1 MQEFLKLPEHSKEVI
16 EGLVEPATD
25 NRRNA
30 PSTMGLFRGCSD
42 SITFKLPYLQDP
54 QVAPTTGLLY
64 AQGGQAVYTT
74 HRPDGYPFRDKECL
88 LVNGP
93 PK

>member
-30 PSTMGLFRGCSD
+30 PSTRDYFG
-42 SITFKLPYLQDP
+42 
-54 QVAPTTGLLY
+54 
-64 AQGGQAVYTT
+64 AVVI
-74 HRPDGYPFRDKECL
+74 P
-88 LVNGP
+88 
-93 PK
+93 